1 MTAIAILGQAM
12 WEICCAQM
20 LDFGEDEK
28 GFWASFSKPIN
39 KEIFSVL
46 QQRVNAL
53 LKKDF
58 RFVEM
63 AETSAK
69 GLLRHHGQYA
79 MARGLQGKGLF
90 SLYQSEGYAALA
102 SETEGAHAILL
113 TGYEGEVLIRGVA
126 AESKSAAKARAKN
139 IRRGEKRGH
148 TKRKDLYDWIEDR
161 LIWYP
166 EGVRRR
172 EEIKEILRCA
182 YSELGMVEVMGDP
195 LETILTR
202 VGRNVWGWG
211 KGSSD
216 RGIMRESEGSFFYAK
231 FEKPEEVHSYLQSL
245 VKISKMLG
253 LNTVCLLNGQEVK
266 KADSCREGDVL
277 ELIAVDGY
285 GDKKRISKIEV
296 GKGILKGSLVESI
309 EKVIALQIENE

>member
-1 MTAIAILGQAM
+1 M

-28 GFWASFSKPIN
+28 GFWVSFNKSID

-53 LKKDF
+53 LKKEF

-63 AETSAK
+63 TETSAK
-69 GLLRHHGQYA
+69 GLLRHHGQYS
-79 MARGLQGKGLF
+79 MARELEGKGLY

-102 SETEGAHAILL
+102 EETEGVGAILL
-113 TGYEGEVLIRGVA
+113 TGYEGDVVIRGVA
-126 AESKSAAKARAKN
+126 GESKGEAKARAKK
-139 IRRGEKRGH
+139 IRQGEKCDH
-148 TKRKDLYDWIEDR
+148 TKRKDLYDWIDDR
-161 LIWYP
+161 LVWYP

-211 KGSSD
+211 AGASD
-216 RGIMRESEGSFFYAK
+216 RGIMRKSEGSFFYAK
-231 FEKPEEVHSYLQSL
+231 FEKPQEVHSYLQSL

-266 KADSCREGDVL
+266 KADSCREGDIL
-277 ELIAVDGY
+277 ELVAVDGY
-285 GDKKRISKIEV
+285 GETKRISKIEV
-296 GKGILKGSLVESI
+296 GKGVLKGSLIDSI